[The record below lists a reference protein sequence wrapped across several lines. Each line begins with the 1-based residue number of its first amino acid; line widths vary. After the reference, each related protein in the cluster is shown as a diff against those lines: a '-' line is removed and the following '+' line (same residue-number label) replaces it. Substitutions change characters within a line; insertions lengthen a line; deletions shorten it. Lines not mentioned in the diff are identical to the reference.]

1 MYIFLGIIIS
11 LLSILNREHLFL
23 CKLVI
28 EIENRIFK
36 SSVVKI
42 SQRNKNM
49 PKVKNSNTRKACKI
63 YPKLTI
69 KTVNS
74 IMQHPGAPHSG
85 APSFQLSKNF
95 LYFFEKNPNFTSPC
109 ATSQPN
115 FHPTKI
121 SYSFRKNH
129 HLESV

>member
-11 LLSILNREHLFL
+11 LLSILNCEHLFL
-23 CKLVI
+23 CKFVI
-28 EIENRIFK
+28 QIENRIFK

-42 SQRNKNM
+42 SQPNKNM
-49 PKVKNSNTRKACKI
+49 PNVKNSNTRKACKT

-74 IMQHPGAPHSG
+74 KMQRPGAPHSG

-95 LYFFEKNPNFTSPC
+95 LYFFEKNPNLRN
-109 ATSQPN
+109 QP
-115 FHPTKI
+115 T
-121 SYSFRKNH
+121 
-129 HLESV
+129 